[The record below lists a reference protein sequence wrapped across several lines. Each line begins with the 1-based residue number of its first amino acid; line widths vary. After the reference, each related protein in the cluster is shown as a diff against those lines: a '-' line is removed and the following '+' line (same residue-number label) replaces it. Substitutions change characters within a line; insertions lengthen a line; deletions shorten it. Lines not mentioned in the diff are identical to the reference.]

1 MIDLTTTYLGLALKN
16 PIVASASPLCDSLDK
31 IRHLEDHGIA
41 AVVLPSLFEE
51 QLALESET
59 LDADLFRGAES
70 FAESL
75 NYFPDL
81 TTYNLGPD
89 GYLELIRKAKA
100 SVSIPVIGSLNG
112 VSAGGWIRYAREM
125 EQAGADA
132 IELNLYS
139 IVTDPELTAG
149 HIEQAYA
156 ELVREVRQS
165 VRIPLAV
172 KLSPF
177 FSAPANMAK
186 RLDGA
191 GANALVLFNRFYQPD
206 LDLELLE
213 VVPSL
218 TLSSPQELLLRL
230 HWVAIIFGH
239 VGADLAITGGVHS
252 AQDVLKAVMAGARV
266 TMMTSAL
273 LRYGIEH
280 LDGVLRDL
288 LNWMEEHEYE
298 SIRQMCGSMSQ
309 RNVPNPAAFQR
320 SNYVRRAI
328 PNPLSGEL
336 QDALGILFIR
346 IDAGFH
352 RVHDRLID
360 HQLSVV
366 ANVDLESIHR
376 ARRRP
381 FEVESADVK
390 ARAVARTFELL
401 LGLQPSRRAS

>member
-1 MIDLTTTYLGLALKN
+1 MIDLTTTYLGLTLKN
-16 PIVASASPLCDSLDK
+16 PLVASASPVCDSLDK
-31 IRHLEDHGIA
+31 IRRLEDHGIA

-51 QLALESET
+51 QLMLESET
-59 LDADLFRGAES
+59 LDEDLFRGADS

-81 TTYNLGPD
+81 TTYNLGPE

-100 SVSIPVIGSLNG
+100 SVSVPIIGSLNG

-139 IVTDPELTAG
+139 IVTDPELTASDV
-149 HIEQAYA
+149 ERSYT
-156 ELVREVRQS
+156 ELVREVKQS
-165 VRIPLAV
+165 VGIPVAV

-186 RLDGA
+186 LLDRA

-206 LDLELLE
+206 LDLESLE
-213 VVPSL
+213 VVPNL
-218 TLSSPQELLLRL
+218 TLSRPQELLLRL
-230 HWVAIIFGH
+230 HWVAIIFGR

-273 LRYGIEH
+273 LSRGVEH
-280 LDGVLRDL
+280 LDTVLRDL
-288 LNWMEEHEYE
+288 LSWMEEHEYE

-309 RNVPNPAAFQR
+309 RNVPNPAAFER
-320 SNYVRRAI
+320 ANYIRV
-328 PNPLSGEL
+328 LSSYTLRETWNG
-336 QDALGILFIR
+336 
-346 IDAGFH
+346 
-352 RVHDRLID
+352 
-360 HQLSVV
+360 
-366 ANVDLESIHR
+366 
-376 ARRRP
+376 
-381 FEVESADVK
+381 
-390 ARAVARTFELL
+390 
-401 LGLQPSRRAS
+401 

>member
-1 MIDLTTTYLGLALKN
+1 MIDLATKYLGLSLKN
-16 PIVASASPLCDSLDK
+16 PIVASAGPLCDSLDR
-31 IRHLEDHGIA
+31 IRRLEDHGIA

-51 QLALESET
+51 QLTLESET
-59 LDADLFRGAES
+59 LDADLFRGSES

-81 TTYNLGPD
+81 MTYNLGPD
-89 GYLELIRKAKA
+89 GYLKLIRKAKA

-132 IELNLYS
+132 IELNIYS
-139 IVTDPELTAG
+139 IVSDPELTG
-149 HIEQAYA
+149 GRVEQAYA
-156 ELVREVRQS
+156 ELVREVKQS
-165 VRIPLAV
+165 IGIPVAV

-186 RLDGA
+186 QLDGV

-218 TLSSPQELLLRL
+218 TLSSPEELLLRL
-230 HWVAIIFGH
+230 HWVAIIFGR

-252 AQDVLKAVMAGARV
+252 AHDVLKAVMAGARV

-273 LRYGIEH
+273 LHNGIEH
-280 LDGVLRDL
+280 VGVVLRDIL
-288 LNWMEEHEYE
+288 SWMEEHEYE

-320 SNYVRRAI
+320 PNYVRVLSSYSI
-328 PNPLSGEL
+328 PKNL
-336 QDALGILFIR
+336 
-346 IDAGFH
+346 
-352 RVHDRLID
+352 
-360 HQLSVV
+360 
-366 ANVDLESIHR
+366 
-376 ARRRP
+376 
-381 FEVESADVK
+381 
-390 ARAVARTFELL
+390 
-401 LGLQPSRRAS
+401 